1 MAKLEFYY
9 DFGSPNCY
17 LAWRVLP
24 EIVARTGA
32 ELVNFPVLLGGL
44 FKATGNRSPAESLVG
59 IKNKMAYE
67 QLELQR
73 FVTRHGLGEYRF
85 NPNFPINTL
94 QLMRG
99 AVAAEHLGVAEPYR
113 AAIYAGMWE
122 RGLKLDDPEV
132 LAATLAEAGLPAQKL
147 MVAVMTDAVK
157 KELIANT
164 ELAVRRGAFGA
175 PTFFVGDA
183 IYFGKDKLREIED
196 ALG

>member
-32 ELVNFPVLLGGL
+32 ELVHFPVLLGGV
-44 FKATGNRSPAESLVG
+44 FKATGNRSPAESLAG
-59 IKNKMAYE
+59 IKNKLAYE
-67 QLELQR
+67 HLELQR
-73 FVTRHGLGEYRF
+73 FIARHGLSEYRF
-85 NPNFPINTL
+85 NPHFPINTL

-99 AVAAEHLGVAEPYR
+99 AVAAGHLGVAGPYR

-122 RGLKLDDPEV
+122 RGLKLDDLEV
-132 LAATLAEAGLPAQKL
+132 LGATLAEAGLPAQKL

-157 KELIANT
+157 QELIANT

-175 PTFFVGDA
+175 PTFFVGEE
-183 IYFGKDKLREIED
+183 IYFGKDKLREVED